1 MIHGFTVDLLTHLMP
16 SKRLYLLKQ
25 KLHEKAA
32 DLLQWVRTPSGQQA
46 LQELLLTKVKT
57 ESSTSGFPV
66 KILFKRLKLRFLDLS
81 IYFYGF
87 LEE

>member
-1 MIHGFTVDLLTHLMP
+1 MP
-16 SKRLYLLKQ
+16 SKRLCLLKQ
-25 KLHEKAA
+25 ILYEKAA
-32 DLLQWVRTPSGQQA
+32 DLLQCVRASSGQQA